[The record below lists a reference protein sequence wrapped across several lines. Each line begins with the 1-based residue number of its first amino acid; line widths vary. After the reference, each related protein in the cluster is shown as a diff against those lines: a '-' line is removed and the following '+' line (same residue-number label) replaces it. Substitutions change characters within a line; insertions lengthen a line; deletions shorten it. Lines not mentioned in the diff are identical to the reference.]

1 MEAKGVVAAGHPQ
14 TARAAEEILLAGGN
28 AFDAA
33 LSGMCAACATEPMLC
48 SLGGGGH
55 MLASRG
61 RDAPVAYDFFV
72 HTPVER
78 PSGES
83 DFREVFCD
91 FGPASQPFNIGL
103 GSIATPGVVR
113 GLFEIHRELGSMPI
127 RDVVAPA
134 IALAREG
141 VEVSALHAYIFRV
154 VESIFMASAAAR
166 STYCSPRDS
175 ALLIGEGELHRQPEL
190 ADTLDVLA
198 IEGDDLFY
206 RGEIAQAIDRQCRD
220 GGGSLTLRDMDGYR
234 VERHRPLAADYRGV
248 RMLTMPP
255 PSSGG
260 TLIVFALKLL
270 EAVRDLGSIPFGSTE
285 QMGIIAEVLGL
296 SDRARVE
303 VLVEG
308 SSHIDAG
315 TLLDDELLERYR
327 QQIKGR
333 AAAFRGTTSLAVI
346 DSRENVAT
354 LSFSNGEGCGEM
366 VPGTGL
372 MLNNMLGEEDLVPQ
386 GFHRWPVDQRMT
398 SMMAP
403 SMLLFSDG
411 RLVAT
416 GSGGSK
422 RIRTAILHVMLNLI
436 DYGTSVEEAVN
447 RPRIFLENGHLSVE
461 GGYDTAQVERLVEHY
476 PEHRVWDEVN
486 LFFGGAHTVERRRG
500 SGFAGAG
507 DPRRAGVCRVAGS
520 RPA

>member
-1 MEAKGVVAAGHPQ
+1 MAAKGVVAAGHPQ
-14 TARAAEEILLAGGN
+14 TAQAAEEILLAGGN

-33 LSGMCAACATEPMLC
+33 LAGMCAACAAEPMLC

-55 MLASRG
+55 LLARPG
-61 RDAPVAYDFFV
+61 RAAPIAYDFFV
-72 HTPVER
+72 HTPLER
-78 PSGES
+78 SADES

-91 FGPASQPFNIGL
+91 FGAARQAFHIGL

-113 GLFEIHRELGSMPI
+113 GLFEIHRELGSMPV

-134 IALAREG
+134 IAIAKDG
-141 VEVSALHAYIFRV
+141 VEISALHAFVFRV
-154 VESIFMASAAAR
+154 VESIVMATEAAR
-166 STYCSPRDS
+166 AVYSSPDDPSR
-175 ALLIGEGELHRQPEL
+175 LIGEGERLRQPQL
-190 ADTLDVLA
+190 ADTLDALA

-206 RGEIAQAIDRQCRD
+206 RGEIAQAIDRQCRE
-220 GGGSLTLRDMDGYR
+220 GGGSLTLQDLKNYQ
-234 VERHRPLAADYRGV
+234 VERHRPLTADYRGV

-260 TLIVFALKLL
+260 LLIVFALKLL

-285 QMGIIAEVLGL
+285 QMGIVAEALDL

-303 VLVEG
+303 TLVED
-308 SSHIDAG
+308 SSHIDAAR
-315 TLLDDELLERYR
+315 LFDDELLERYR
-327 QQIKGR
+327 HQIKGR
-333 AAAFRGTTSLAVI
+333 AAALRGTTSLAVI
-346 DSRENVAT
+346 DSRDNVAT

-386 GFHRWPVDQRMT
+386 GFHRWPLNQRMT

-403 SMLLFSDG
+403 SMLLFPDG

-422 RIRTAILHVMLNLI
+422 RIRSAILHVMLNLI
-436 DYGTSVEEAVN
+436 DYGTSVEEAVS
-447 RPRIFLENGHLSVE
+447 RPRIFLEDGHLSVE
-461 GGYDTAQVERLVEHY
+461 GGFEAAQVERLVERY
-476 PEHRVWDEVN
+476 PEHKVWDDLN
-486 LFFGGAHTVERRRG
+486 LFFGGAHTAQRRG
-500 SGFAGAG
+500 TSFDGAG
-507 DPRRAGVCRVAGS
+507 DPRRAGVWRVAGG
-520 RPA
+520 RRG